1 MKASERK
8 ALVALLEKIA
18 AELAGAEDV
27 TEKLAR
33 DDIAR
38 RRAGPTPKAYENAT
52 HYPYQVGA
60 LGATARAGAESIR
73 SAIRCYLEPRKTK
86 A

>member
-8 ALVALLEKIA
+8 ALVALLAAIA
-18 AELAGAEDV
+18 AELAIAEDV

-38 RRAGPTPKAYENAT
+38 RKAYSPKAYENAT

-60 LGATARAGAESIR
+60 LGAKCRGGAESIR
-73 SAIRCYLEPRKTK
+73 SAIRCYLAPKVK
-86 A
+86 P